1 MVEIIDVENAV
12 VGRIASFAAKKAL
25 LGEKIIIVNAD
36 KAVITGDPKVIIKK
50 YNERF
55 DVGTPHHGPKW
66 PKRPDAILRRI
77 IRGMLPKNW
86 RGRQAL
92 KNVEVYIGIPEEYK
106 EKETKIEKFN
116 KKELETKYITL
127 GELSKRLG
135 GKWL

>member
-12 VGRIASFAAKKAL
+12 IGRIASFVAKKAL
-25 LGEKIIIVNAD
+25 LGEKIIIVNSE
-36 KAVITGDPKVIIKK
+36 KAVLTGDPKFIIKK
-50 YNERF
+50 YNEKF
-55 DVGTPHHGPKW
+55 DIGTPHHGPKW
-66 PKRPDAILRRI
+66 PRRPDAILRRM

-106 EKETKIEKFN
+106 GKENKIEKFN
-116 KKELETKYITL
+116 KGELETKFITL